1 MSINV
6 DYARNPYK
14 SFRLS
19 GAFPYP
25 SEGKHQRPKTMTRI
39 SVLDFVRITEATNP
53 RIALDNARDVALHAE
68 KWGYTRYW
76 VAEHHNYPGIVGGP
90 TAVVLA
96 HVGAGTSTIRIG
108 AGGVMMP
115 NHAPIIVAE
124 QYGALA
130 HLYPGRVDLGIGRA
144 SGSEQKTV
152 RALRRP
158 LGYDGDLVPDVVE
171 LQQYFSDTGMVGE
184 VQAIPARGMKV
195 PLWILG
201 SSLYGARIA
210 AEMGLPYAFASHFAP
225 DALLDALTHY
235 RKYFRPSPFL
245 ARPQTI
251 IGVSIVAGETDR
263 DAVRLAT
270 TQQMT
275 YADLIRGKPGMN
287 KPPIDDINTYWSDME
302 RAHAERMLTYSIV
315 GSKDTVREQIEAL
328 VGLTGADELIIDSNL
343 FDHDER
349 LRSFQII
356 AEAVGV
362 TRQSGSV
369 SDDLSTTSARPST
382 ARA

>member
-1 MSINV
+1 
-6 DYARNPYK
+6 
-14 SFRLS
+14 
-19 GAFPYP
+19 
-25 SEGKHQRPKTMTRI
+25 MTRI

>member
-1 MSINV
+1 
-6 DYARNPYK
+6 
-14 SFRLS
+14 
-19 GAFPYP
+19 
-25 SEGKHQRPKTMTRI
+25 MTRI
-39 SVLDFVRITEATNP
+39 SVLDFVRITEVTNP

-96 HVGAGTSTIRIG
+96 HVGAGSSTIRIG

-130 HLYPGRVDLGIGRA
+130 HLYPGRIDLGVGRA
-144 SGSEQKTV
+144 SGSEPKTV
-152 RALRRP
+152 RALRGP
-158 LGYDGDLVPDVVE
+158 MGYDGNLVPDVVE
-171 LQQYFSDTGMVGE
+171 LQQYFSDEGMVGE
-184 VQAIPARGMKV
+184 VQAIPAKGTNV

-201 SSLYGARIA
+201 SSMYGARVA

-235 RKYFRPSPFL
+235 RKYFVPSRFL
-245 ARPQTI
+245 ARPQTM
-251 IGVSIVAGETDR
+251 IGVSIVAAETDEE
-263 DAVRLAT
+263 ATRLAT

-275 YADLIRGKPGMN
+275 YADLIRGKPGFN
-287 KPPIDDINTYWSDME
+287 QPPIDDIGTYWSDLE
-302 RAHAERMLTYSIV
+302 RAHAERMLSCSIV
-315 GSKDTVREQIEAL
+315 GSMATVRAGIEAL
-328 VGLTGADELIIDSNL
+328 VEKTGADELIIDSNL
-343 FDHDER
+343 FDHDMR

-362 TRQSGSV
+362 TGQSGSG
-369 SDDLSTTSARPST
+369 SNDISTATARPST